1 MNVVKDTKFH
11 PSIKTFVVGSGA
23 LRVTDPCYEPDTWC
37 SGQLDNVLNGNWKA
51 AVGLWQ
57 CPSDLS
63 GFDHWVNRSRQ
74 KLKMIDKDI
83 AERNAKKPESEVL
96 FGVLDHQKQI
106 QEREI
111 REWEKRKAEYKGR
124 VSVLAVAHE
133 SVDEEWLKSFDTN
146 GMVLSSIHVGV
157 DSGQAGF
164 YDLKAFTEVKKY
176 EDRAEAFYKGVCES
190 TLGEEQFGTN
200 QFGATSSS
208 GYGDGGYDCFY
219 KTNDAGQIFAAMII
233 FIAEDEDEDF
243 DEDEAGLSDHELA
256 N

>member
-11 PSIKTFVVGSGA
+11 PSIKPFVVESGA
-23 LRVTDPCYEPDTWC
+23 LRVTDPCYQPDTWC

-57 CPSDLS
+57 CPSDLNK
-63 GFDHWVNRSRQ
+63 FNHWIN
-74 KLKMIDKDI
+74 
-83 AERNAKKPESEVL
+83 E
-96 FGVLDHQKQI
+96 GQKQVDQANAEI
-106 QEREI
+106 EKARAEGASEDEILSKVFFRDFMKRERVDDMQ
-111 REWEKRKAEYKGR
+111 KHKDEYKGR
-124 VSVLAVAHE
+124 ISVLAVAHE
-133 SVDEEWLKSFDTN
+133 SVDEEWLKSFSTN

-176 EDRAEAFYKGVCES
+176 EDHAEAFYRGVCDA
-190 TLGEEQFGTN
+190 TLGDEQFGTN

-219 KTNDAGQIFAAMII
+219 KTNDAGQIVAAMII